1 MTHLE
6 RNLVRSALAAA
17 LLAAPAGAFAQT
29 QTPAP
34 DPLTAAGTALEN
46 ALQLPPADQPGALQD
61 VLGSMKDVLKEA
73 DTREDK
79 AAARFLSGEVRYRL
93 GDYEKAAEQYEKAA
107 KEDGKSPFA
116 DDAAFA
122 RICAMEAAGNDKDA
136 MKAWRNWEKDYPGSP
151 LLPEA
156 KLAESWNAIR
166 RGDLAFAGKTLKDLA
181 ATDGWMRDDHRFVLA
196 VATAA
201 YLDGRAGEALTM
213 LDRGGDGAAEVYLRA
228 LCLSAKGEVL
238 KAAAKFQEAAERF
251 PDSPIRDHA
260 LLAKANTFLHGG
272 AYKSAAEEFSRV
284 AGLVSRPEVRAE
296 AELRHAAS
304 VFLAGDAASGADLL
318 RQVVADHAGTG
329 VAARAQFLLGE
340 ALFDQDDLDGA
351 IVEYNRV
358 LTDYFEHDLAA
369 SAQYRVAQCLD
380 RLDRDNEA
388 TSAYQAVVSGYP
400 QTPEAP
406 AAAYLAGVGLMD
418 QNRPA
423 AATPYFQL
431 VLDRYAE
438 TDSSGAVSFATPEHQ
453 ELVEAALCLLELS
466 YHRTGNLGQLSGAP
480 HLMLTHMPPS
490 KSQWRAYALLIDSDA
505 LASQGRLAEAQTM
518 LEKLISEFPQNEV
531 GIHANRLL
539 AWTYARQGQNDKAI
553 HTEEQMLAR
562 YAAQGDVK
570 SLASAYLNKAHA
582 LFNEKNYKEAAQ
594 AYEDYIAKF
603 SGDDGYLLALYQA
616 GLCYLR
622 LNRAGDA
629 ADRWEQLVSLDPKA
643 DIAERAWV
651 RAGDVYFQAEHYE
664 DAKRCYKGLLDNFAQ
679 SSARAM
685 GMLRMAQC
693 DYNAGRDEEA
703 LDGFSAVEDQFPNT
717 PHAKEA
723 KRGIEMALYRLGQ
736 KDNGAQVL
744 AELVDKYPN
753 SSFAADAQFQVA
765 QRQYDAKNY
774 AEAADAFR
782 RVITQFPGYSS
793 ADKAYYLMGDA
804 YAQAG
809 STADAQAAYE
819 QFLTYFPDS
828 DLRPTV
834 QFRTGALRFDQQDYM
849 RAAIDFT
856 AVLDAET
863 APETKAAALFNLALC
878 HRMMGEDA
886 KAEPL
891 LERYR
896 KTYPKDERAGEV
908 AYQLADIHD
917 KAGETDLAQAEF
929 KRALAGASGARSME
943 IHYRLGLALEQKQ
956 DTDGALADYAKAI
969 AGKDKKDAFRLSAL
983 ARAAAL
989 YEQAGKTSKALAAY
1003 RDLIKNATDPELVAA
1018 AQERASQLQG
1028 SSR

>member
-1 MTHLE
+1 MTHLK
-6 RNLVRSALAAA
+6 RNLVRSALVAVLPAVLNGAA
-17 LLAAPAGAFAQT
+17 LAQE
-29 QTPAP
+29 AP
-34 DPLTAAGTALEN
+34 DPLAAAGTALEN
-46 ALQLPPADQPGALQD
+46 ALQLPPADRPGALRD
-61 VLGSMKDVLKEA
+61 VLGTMKDVLKQA
-73 DTREDK
+73 DTRQEK
-79 AAARFLSGEVRYRL
+79 AAARFLSGEIHYRL
-93 GDYEKAAEQYEKAA
+93 GDYEKAEEQYKKA
-107 KEDGKSPFA
+107 KDEDRKSPFA

-122 RICAMEAAGNDKDA
+122 RICALEAAGKDEDA
-136 MKAWRNWEKDYPGSP
+136 MKAWGEWEKDYPGSP

-156 KLAESWNAIR
+156 KLAESWNALR
-166 RGDLAFAGKTLKDLA
+166 RGDLATAGKTLKAVADA
-181 ATDGWMRDDHRFVLA
+181 NAWMRDDPRFVLA

-201 YLDGRAGEALTM
+201 YVDDRPDEALTV
-213 LDRGGDGAAEVYLRA
+213 LGRGGDGAAETYLRA
-228 LCLSAKGEVL
+228 MCLAAKGEVL

-260 LLAKANTFLHGG
+260 LLAKANTFLHGA
-272 AYKSAAEEFSRV
+272 AYRSAAEEFSRV

-304 VFLAGDAASGADLL
+304 VFLAGDPAAGADLL
-318 RQVVADHAGTG
+318 RQVVADHPGTG
-329 VAARAQFLLGE
+329 IAARAQFLLGE
-340 ALFDQDDLDGA
+340 ALFDEDDLQGA
-351 IVEYNRV
+351 IVEYNGV
-358 LTDYFEHDLAA
+358 LTDYFEHELAA
-369 SAQYRVAQCLD
+369 SAQYRVGQCLD
-380 RLDRDNEA
+380 RMDRDAEA

-400 QTPEAP
+400 QTAEAP
-406 AAAYLAGVGLMD
+406 AAAYLAGVGLLD
-418 QNRPA
+418 QKRPQA
-423 AATPYFQL
+423 AVPYFQL
-431 VLDRYAE
+431 VLDRYAR
-438 TDSSGAVSFATPEHQ
+438 TDSSGAVSFATPDRQ
-453 ELVEAALCLLELS
+453 ELVEASLCLLELA

-490 KSQWRAYALLIDSDA
+490 KSGWRAYALLIDSDA
-505 LASQGRLAEAQTM
+505 LASQGRYDEAQAM
-518 LEKLISEFPQNEV
+518 LEQLIREFPGNEV

-539 AWTYARQGQNDKAI
+539 AWTYARQGENEKAI
-553 HTEEQMLAR
+553 RTEERMLAR
-562 YAAQGDVK
+562 YAAQGDMK

-582 LFNEKNYKEAAQ
+582 LFNEKQYKEAAR
-594 AYEDYIAKF
+594 AYEDYTARF
-603 SGDDGYLLALYQA
+603 AGDDGYLLALYQA

-629 ADRWEQLVSLDPKA
+629 TDRWEQMVSLDPKA
-643 DIAERAWV
+643 EIAERAWV

-664 DAKRCYKGLLDNFAQ
+664 DAKRCYQGLLENFAR

-703 LDGFSAVEDQFPNT
+703 LDGFSAVVDAFPGT

-723 KRGIEMALYRLGQ
+723 SRGIEMTLYRLGQ
-736 KDNGAQVL
+736 KDNGAEVL
-744 AELVDKYPN
+744 AELVEKYPN

-765 QRQYDAKNY
+765 QRHYDAGDF
-774 AEAADAFR
+774 AEAAEDFR

-809 STADAQAAYE
+809 AAADAQTAYE
-819 QFLTYFPDS
+819 QFLMFFPDS

-849 RAAIDFT
+849 RAAVDFT

-863 APETKAAALFNLALC
+863 APEIRAASLFNLALC
-878 HRMMGEDA
+878 HRMMGQDE
-886 KAEPL
+886 KAQEL

-896 KTYPKDERAGEV
+896 STYPKDERAAEV
-908 AYQLADIHD
+908 AYQLADID
-917 KAGETDLAQAEF
+917 EKAGRTDQARAEM
-929 KRALAGASGARSME
+929 KAALAGASASRAIE
-943 IHYRLGLALEQKQ
+943 IHYRMGLALEQGQ
-956 DTDGALADYAKAI
+956 DQDGALAAYAKAI

-989 YEQAGKTSKALAAY
+989 YEQQGKTTRALAAY
-1003 RDLIKNATDPELVAA
+1003 RDLMENATDPELVAA